1 MRTHLSLIVLAIGL
15 LAGSA
20 FAQNAPAVKPTRI
33 SGTLESLSA
42 QTLVIK
48 PQSSDAV
55 SIILPAGLKILANA
69 KKTVADIKAGD
80 FVAATSTKGADGK
93 LRAKDIHILPES
105 MRGVAEGH
113 RDMDANTTMTNA
125 TVSGIAGAQQGGS
138 LTLKYKDGT
147 TEIAVSPDTPVSALV
162 PAAEAQLKSG
172 AAISALASQQAGGLV
187 ASFVSVQ

>member
-1 MRTHLSLIVLAIGL
+1 MRTYLSLIALAIGL

-20 FAQNAPAVKPTRI
+20 LGQNAITVKPTRI
-33 SGTLESLSA
+33 SGTLVTLSA

-48 PQSSDAV
+48 PQTGDPV
-55 SIILPAGLKILANA
+55 SIILPAGLKILASA
-69 KKTVADIKAGD
+69 KKSVADIKAGD
-80 FVAATSTKGADGK
+80 FVAATSAKGADGK
-93 LRAKDIHILPES
+93 LSAKDIHILPES

-125 TVSGIAGAQQGGS
+125 TVSGIAGAQQGGN

-147 TEIAVSPDTPVSALV
+147 TEIAVSPDTPVSTLV
-162 PAAEAQLKSG
+162 PASDAQLKPG
-172 AAISALASQQAGGLV
+172 AAISAIASQQAGGLV